1 MGVYLI
7 TDGRLIMKQIQ
18 AIEISSFEEFAQ
30 QYIKHVASALD
41 SKVQWTGE
49 EES

>member
-1 MGVYLI
+1 
-7 TDGRLIMKQIQ
+7 MKQIQ

-30 QYIKHVASALD
+30 QYIKHVTSALD

-49 EES
+49 EAS